1 MNLDLSKAVIENLST
16 SNTEAIKEIIDD
28 ATTSK
33 SETILPGLGVMF
45 EVYWNN
51 LNNSEKSNVVQ
62 RISQNLK

>member
-1 MNLDLSKAVIENLST
+1 MNLDLRKAVIENLSF
-16 SNTEAIKEIIDD
+16 SNSNAIKEIIDD
-28 ATTSK
+28 ATNSK

-51 LNNSEKSNVVQ
+51 LNSTEKSNVVQ